1 MLYTETDL
9 DFKRAPIVKVLL
21 AVDDYN
27 QLVVERN
34 PYETNTFKILS
45 FDALT
50 RTTSELADYNNGKY
64 TIYNDNLFN
73 EYYIKP
79 MRRDRKLVRQLNA
92 FIKADYTM
100 DHLKQFNIKFKCFK
114 RRINISV
121 TRFIKKTKRAIW
133 E

>member
-9 DFKRAPIVKVLL
+9 DFRRAPITKVLL

-34 PYETNTFKILS
+34 PYETNTFKILC

-50 RTTSELADYNNGKY
+50 RTTSELADYKNGKY
-64 TIYNDNLFN
+64 TVYNDNLFN

>member
-45 FDALT
+45 FDAYT

-79 MRRDRKLVRQLNA
+79 MRRDKKMIRELNS
-92 FIKADYTM
+92 FIRADYKM

-121 TRFIKKTKRAIW
+121 IRFIKKTKRAVW
-133 E
+133 D

>member
-9 DFKRAPIVKVLL
+9 NLRRAPITKVLL

-34 PYETNTFKILS
+34 PYETNIFKILC
-45 FDALT
+45 FDSLT
-50 RTTSELADYNNGKY
+50 RTTSELAIYDNGKY
-64 TIYNDNLFN
+64 TIYNENLFN

-79 MRRDRKLVRQLNA
+79 MRRNKKLVKEFTA
-92 FIKADYTM
+92 FIKTDYKM

-133 E
+133 D